1 MRNETITME
10 NGQPLSS
17 ELLSLPKEQFE
28 IIERKE
34 VITDMAFKTESVS
47 YGKDVLRR
55 FLHDKVTV
63 VAAVIVG
70 LIVMMAIVGP
80 YMSGF
85 TYLEQDLS
93 MKNMPPRIPGL
104 EKLGIFDGTQT
115 MDIKKSSLETYDPY
129 IVKNYGEFETSS
141 AFGKATMYR
150 VKVNMYSLNGRPDTY
165 YWFGTDTLGRD
176 IFSRL
181 WQGTRVSLLLAL
193 AVVTVNLTIGLIV
206 GAVCGYYGGWI
217 DLIIQRL
224 MDVVWN
230 IPSLPLTILLIMMFG
245 SGILPLV
252 LVFCLTGWM
261 GNANSVR
268 MQFYRY
274 KGREYVLASRTMGA
288 SDLRLMFR
296 HILPNAVG
304 TIITGCAL
312 SVPSVVFQEAGLSY
326 LGLGVQAP
334 NPSIGMLL
342 SDGQKV
348 LLDYPSQLVFP
359 GIIIVLLMLAFNLL
373 GNGLRDAFNPS
384 LRQ

>member
-1 MRNETITME
+1 MRNETIMME

-17 ELLSLPKEQFE
+17 ELLNLPKEQFE

-34 VITDMAFKTESVS
+34 VITDLAFKTESVS

-63 VAAVIVG
+63 VAAVIVS
-70 LIVMMAIVGP
+70 LIVVMAIIGP
-80 YMSGF
+80 YMSGY
-85 TYLEQDLS
+85 TYLEQDLT

-104 EKLGIFDGTQT
+104 EKLGIFDGTQVI
-115 MDIKKSSLETYDPY
+115 DIKKSSLETYEPH

-141 AFGKATMYR
+141 AFGKATMYK
-150 VKVNMYSLNGRPDTY
+150 VKVNMYSVNGMPDTY